1 MNLILNSRVEL
12 GISSFIEF
20 EFSAGVGTT
29 CRYTLKGDLINIML
43 NSEKLQN
50 PIAGKVPQLEPS
62 WMNCS
67 EKAARAAWFAINAL
81 NSRALALSFAE
92 PA

>member
-43 NSEKLQN
+43 NSEELQDS
-50 PIAGKVPQLEPS
+50 IAGKVPATGAVMDELLGESSQGSLVC
-62 WMNCS
+62 N
-67 EKAARAAWFAINAL
+67 
-81 NSRALALSFAE
+81 
-92 PA
+92 